1 MKSLVRFSLRNR
13 SAIIMLAITAV
24 IFGLVSVNTA
34 KRELMPS
41 MEMPMVMVDAY
52 YQGASPQA
60 VEREVTIP
68 LEQAIRDIPTVSS
81 IDSSSSEGHAR
92 ITAEFEFG
100 ESSQDVLRSI
110 QRATD
115 QAGST
120 LPDDVEAFSQSFS
133 AVDIPVVM
141 LAVTGGEDSQV
152 LAQPLEQQVIPELES
167 IPGVR
172 SVTVNGIRDQSLA
185 VTVDPDALDDEDLE
199 SSDVLAT
206 LQDNGLNLPGGP
218 IEEDGGTFNVTANSS
233 LEAIEEVEDIWI
245 VPQNAISASA
255 FSGGSD
261 VPDPV
266 RLGEVAEVEL
276 VTAAQTTLTRTNGE
290 PSLGVI
296 ITKTPEGNTIEI
308 SEAVSAQIDGM
319 QSLLGDDAQITIVSD
334 QAPQIRDSVSS
345 VIEEG
350 SLGIAFALGVILIF
364 LLSLRSTLV
373 VAVSIPLALLLAIGG
388 TQLFGYSLNLVTLGA
403 IAVTVGRL
411 VDDSIVV
418 LENIKRH
425 LASGRDKLRAVRDG
439 TLEITTAVASSTVVT
454 LLVFLPLLFVTGI
467 TGEVFRPFAA
477 VVSLALVTSL
487 LVALTV
493 IPVLAYFF
501 LRHDPPAKEK
511 EEDGGET
518 AEPQAP
524 APRLTPFQRA
534 YRVIIVWAVSHRA
547 LTLTAGVLL
556 VVLTVVVSLSPWLKT
571 DFIGQESSNTY
582 QAIQEMPAETSLEEA
597 DEEAAKVERE
607 LAKAAWIESYQVTMG
622 GNTVLA
628 SLGGAG
634 AGDTTYNITTNRDGD
649 QEEYWDRLQD
659 LFAGVDTEHP
669 IALDDGSAD
678 GTTGVSVNVSALDP
692 DVAEEASEQVLEAL
706 EGIDG
711 LSNTRSN
718 TSETVRSFEAV
729 VDGEKAAERGLTEG
743 DVGRAV
749 FQAFQGTEVGSAT
762 IDHVTRDIFL
772 YLDDEPGTLSDVEDI
787 TISTPTGGTVRLSS
801 VATVE
806 EVSTPPER
814 LRSDGVA
821 TVTVTASPS
830 GDDLG
835 QLTSRI
841 NEELDS
847 LNLSSEVTVEL
858 GGVSAEQDEAFEQM
872 FYAMLAALAIAYMV
886 LVVTFRSMAQPLV
899 LMVSVPFAATGS
911 IGLLLI
917 TGIPLGVPAL
927 IGLLMLI
934 GIVITNAIVL
944 MDLINQYR
952 ADGMELRQAVIEGSI
967 HRLRP
972 IVMTAVSTIA
982 ALLPLALEMTNSA
995 GAFMT
1000 QPLAVVTIGGLVSST
1015 ALTLIFVPVLYTI
1028 VENRKLRRA
1037 ERRATRSERR
1047 QERRDAK
1054 ARRRDERRAAKAD
1067 TEAASETDTRAPD
1080 TGEPDAGPAAEEGRS

>member
-1 MKSLVRFSLRNR
+1 MKSLVHFSIRHK
-13 SAIIMLAITAV
+13 SAIVMLAITAV

-41 MEMPMVMVDAY
+41 MEMPMVMVDAHY
-52 YQGASPQA
+52 PGASPQA
-60 VEREVTIP
+60 VEKEVTIP
-68 LEQAIRDIPTVSS
+68 LEQAIREVPTVSS
-81 IDSSSSEGHAR
+81 ISSSSSEGHSR

-100 ESSQDVLRSI
+100 ESSAEVLRSI

-115 QAGST
+115 QAAST

-133 AVDIPVVM
+133 AVDIPIVM
-141 LAVTGGEDSQV
+141 LAVSGDEDGQE
-152 LAQPLEQQVIPELES
+152 LAQPLEHQVVPELEA

-185 VTVDPDALDDEDLE
+185 VTVDPDALDDADLDP
-199 SSDVLAT
+199 SDVLSS
-206 LQDNGLNLPGGP
+206 LVDNGLSTPGGP
-218 IEEDGGTFNVTANSS
+218 IQEDGGTFNLTANSS
-233 LEAIEEVEDIWI
+233 LNAVEEVEDVWI
-245 VPQNAISASA
+245 TPQSAISSSA
-255 FSGGSD
+255 FSGEND

-266 RLGEVAEVEL
+266 RLSDVAEVDM
-276 VTAAQTTLTRTNGE
+276 VTDAETTLTRTNGA

-308 SEAVSAQIDGM
+308 SDAVRDQIDELE
-319 QSLLGDDAQITIVSD
+319 SFLGEGAQITVVFD
-334 QAPQIRDSVSS
+334 QAPQILDSVSS

-350 SLGIAFALGVILIF
+350 ALGIAFALVVILLF
-364 LLSLRSTLV
+364 LLSVRSTVV
-373 VAVSIPLALLLAIGG
+373 VAVSIPLALLLAVGG
-388 TQLFGYSLNLVTLGA
+388 THLIGYSLNLVTLGA

-425 LASGRDKLRAVRDG
+425 LASGQDRLRAVRDG

-477 VVSLALVTSL
+477 VVILALIASL

-493 IPVLAYFF
+493 IPVLALFF
-501 LRHDPPAKEK
+501 LKRVPRPS
-511 EEDGGET
+511 GEPGAEG
-518 AEPQAP
+518 AEPEPFAV
-524 APRLTPFQRA
+524 RLTPFQRA
-534 YRVIIVWAVSHRA
+534 YRAIIVWSVSHRA
-547 LTLTAGVLL
+547 LTVAAGVLL
-556 VVLTVVVSLSPWLKT
+556 VALTIGISVSPWLKT
-571 DFIGQESSNTY
+571 DFIGQETSNTY
-582 QAIQEMPAETSLEEA
+582 QAVQEMPAEATLEEA
-597 DEEAAKVERE
+597 DEEAAKVEE
-607 LAKAAWIESYQVTMG
+607 QLARAAWIESYQVTVG
-622 GNTVLA
+622 GNTVIA

-634 AGDTTYNITTNRDGD
+634 AGDTTYNITTNPDGD
-649 QEEYWDRLQD
+649 QEAYWDQLED
-659 LFAGVDTEHP
+659 LFTAVDTEYP
-669 IALDDGSAD
+669 VVLDDGSGD

-692 DVAEEASEQVLEAL
+692 EIAEEASKQVVEAL

-711 LSNTRSN
+711 LTNTRSN
-718 TSETVRSFEAV
+718 TSETVRSYEVV
-729 VDGEKAAERGLTEG
+729 VDGEEAAERGLTEG
-743 DVGRAV
+743 AVGQEV
-749 FQAFQGTEVGSAT
+749 YQAFQGIEVGSAT

-772 YLDDEPGTLSDVEDI
+772 YLDDEPSTLADVEDI
-787 TISTPTGGTVRLSS
+787 RIATPAGGTVRLST
-801 VATVE
+801 VASVE
-806 EVSTPPER
+806 ETTTPSER
-814 LRSDGVA
+814 LRVDNVA
-821 TVTVTASPS
+821 TVTVTSSPT

-835 QLTSRI
+835 QLTARI
-841 NEELDS
+841 SDELDA
-847 LNLSSEVTVEL
+847 LDLPRGVTTEM

-872 FYAMLAALAIAYMV
+872 FYAMIAALAIAYMV

-944 MDLINQYR
+944 MDLVNQYR
-952 ADGMELRQAVIEGSI
+952 AGGMELREAVIEGSI

-1015 ALTLIFVPVLYTI
+1015 VLTLVFVPVLYTI

-1037 ERRATRSERR
+1037 ERRATKPQRR
-1047 QERRDAK
+1047 QAK
-1054 ARRRDERRAAKAD
+1054 AERQQERRAARTRRREERRSVRAEASGAGKEGSDHTPEGDAD
-1067 TEAASETDTRAPD
+1067 
-1080 TGEPDAGPAAEEGRS
+1080 